1 MIGGAGDDL
10 LIGNGGADVLRGG
23 AGDDDLQIADTTF
36 ARIAGGLGVDAIE
49 IQAVASR
56 ST

>member
-49 IQAVASR
+49 IQAAASR